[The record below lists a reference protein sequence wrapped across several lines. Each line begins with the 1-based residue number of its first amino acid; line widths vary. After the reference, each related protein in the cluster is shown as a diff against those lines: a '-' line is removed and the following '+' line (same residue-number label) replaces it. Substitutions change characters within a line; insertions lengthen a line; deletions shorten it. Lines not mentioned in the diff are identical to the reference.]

1 VNEQEM
7 SSMIAGIYN
16 LFIEQ
21 GATFARLVEIEY
33 PDPSDQ
39 TIFLPFDL
47 TGFSASMQIRRTV
60 DSPTAQIALTSSN
73 GSIEMQP
80 NGMLNAIRLYM
91 SPQQTS
97 SLTSDGVYD
106 IEIQDGGGNIQR
118 ILRGA
123 VTLSLE
129 VTR

>member
-1 VNEQEM
+1 
-7 SSMIAGIYN
+7 MIAGIYN

-21 GATFARLVEIEY
+21 GATFTRLIEIEF

-39 TIFLPFDL
+39 TVFLPYDL
-47 TGFSASMQIRRTV
+47 SGFSASMQIRRTI
-60 DSPTAQIALTSSN
+60 DSPTPQISLTS
-73 GSIEMQP
+73 GSGEIEMQP
-80 NGMLNAIRLYM
+80 SGTVNAIRIVM

-106 IEIQDGGGNIQR
+106 IEIEDGGGNIQR
-118 ILRGA
+118 VLRGA